1 MVRDNGQCVAG
12 LRLRHVGVEWRAA
25 RQGRMAGI
33 DINPE
38 ITRCRHLCSSIW
50 RLRQKRSS
58 ISVGPIPSGK

>member
-1 MVRDNGQCVAG
+1 M
-12 LRLRHVGVEWRAA
+12 GVEWRAA

-58 ISVGPIPSGK
+58 ISVGPTPSGK